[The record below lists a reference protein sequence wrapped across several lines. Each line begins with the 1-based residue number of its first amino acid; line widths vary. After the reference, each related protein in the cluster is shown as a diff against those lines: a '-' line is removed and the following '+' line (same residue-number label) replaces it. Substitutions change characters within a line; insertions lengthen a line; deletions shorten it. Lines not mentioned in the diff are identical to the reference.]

1 MTLHP
6 ALESDAS
13 DEPYHWDLT
22 RLYAAPDDPRIEQDL
37 EGARKLAKSLKAAYA
52 GQVAALPPAE
62 LRLLLD
68 RCDHLAATLARLFGY
83 AYLLFSADTQPEA
96 NKNLYARI
104 QGELPDIR
112 QEAVFVELEL
122 QRMPDEAFARLQADP
137 ALSVYRDHLGR
148 LRRLAAHALDES
160 SEKILAMKD
169 VTSGQ
174 AWTQLYFETTADLR
188 VRLNLPGHPEEMT
201 ISQAYAIRE
210 IGAREEREAAYNE
223 TLRLHAQQARVLT
236 FVYNALFENWRHNI
250 ALRGYAH
257 PLAPLCV
264 EEDLAPEALEVLLD
278 AVESQHALVQRYFR
292 AKARLLGLPVVMG
305 HDIRAVIPGS
315 STFISFDEGRDIVLD
330 SFSSFSEDMGNVARG
345 FFDDRYIDA
354 FSRTGKRAGA
364 YCLSAGPV
372 FHPYLFLNYNFTLK
386 DVIVMAHEMGHGVHN
401 VIGGRH
407 HNITNA
413 DRMTLFMETPS
424 TFAETLTF
432 ERLLALEVRPGVRQ
446 ALLGSQIESA
456 ILKIFKAVALTRF
469 QLVAYAR
476 RHAGH
481 LAAAAYCQIWE
492 DRIAAMYGDSVQ
504 LGAWD
509 RWEWVTFHHVLSHP
523 FYDYAYAFGQLLVY
537 ALLRQHRAEGRA
549 FVPKY
554 LSLLEAGTSLPIG
567 ALLAKV
573 DLDPRRPT
581 LWLEG
586 LAYVEELISEFEASV
601 TP

>member
-6 ALESDAS
+6 DLESEAS
-13 DEPYHWDLT
+13 DAPYQWDLS
-22 RLYAAPDDPRIEQDL
+22 RLYAAPDDPRIEADL
-37 EGARKLAKSLKAAYA
+37 DEARKLARTLQAAYA
-52 GQVAALPPAE
+52 GQVAELSPAE
-62 LRLLLD
+62 LRLVLD
-68 RCDHLAATLARLFGY
+68 RCDELAAVLARLFGY
-83 AYLLFSADTQPEA
+83 AYLLFSADTQTQA
-96 NKNLYARI
+96 NKNLYARV
-104 QGELPDIR
+104 QGDLPDIR
-112 QEAVFVELEL
+112 QEAMFVEIEL
-122 QRMPDEAFARLQADP
+122 QRMTDEAFERLQAAP
-137 ALSVYRDHLGR
+137 ELALYRDHLGR
-148 LRRLAAHALDES
+148 LRRQAAHALDER

-169 VTSGQ
+169 VTSAQ
-174 AWTQLYFETTADLR
+174 AWSQLYFETTADFR
-188 VRLNLPGHPEEMT
+188 VRLDLPGHPEEMT

-210 IGAREEREAAYNE
+210 VGNREEREAAFNE
-223 TLRLHAQQARVLT
+223 TLRLHAQHARVLT
-236 FVYNALFENWRHNI
+236 FVYNALFENWRHKI
-250 ALRGYAH
+250 TLRGYDH
-257 PLAPLCV
+257 PLAPLCA
-264 EEDLAPEALEVLLD
+264 EENLAPEAIEVLLD

-292 AKARLLGLPVVMG
+292 AKARLLGLPVLRG
-305 HDIRAVIPGS
+305 HDIRAIYPGS
-315 STFISFDEGRDIVLD
+315 SSFISFEEGRDIVID
-330 SFSSFSEDMGNVARG
+330 SFGSFSEDMGNVARG

-413 DRMTLFMETPS
+413 DRLTLFMETPS

-432 ERLLALEVRPGVRQ
+432 ERLLALEVRQEVRQ

-469 QLVAYAR
+469 QLVSYAR
-476 RHAGH
+476 RHAGS
-481 LAAAAYCQIWE
+481 LPASAYCGIWT
-492 DRIAAMYGDSVQ
+492 DRITSMYGDAVE
-504 LGAWD
+504 LGD
-509 RWEWVTFHHVLSHP
+509 HDCWEWVTFHHLLSHP

-537 ALLRQHRAEGRA
+537 ALLRQHRAEGQA

-573 DLDPRRPT
+573 DLDPRRPAI
-581 LWLEG
+581 WLEG
-586 LAYVEELISEFEASV
+586 LAYIDELVTEFEASV
-601 TP
+601 AP